1 MKAIPLPRGV
11 RNVNPYLLVED
22 PAALVP
28 FLSDVFGAVLDEC
41 LTFEGKT
48 QHVQMRIGDATV
60 MIGSA
65 RGWPAA
71 PAMLYVYVD
80 DCDAAYARAI
90 AAGAESVMEPADMY
104 YGDRHGGVKDPA
116 GNTWWIATH
125 LEELSPEELQHRHET
140 EQRRRAASAT

>member
-1 MKAIPLPRGV
+1 MQPLPLPAGV

-28 FLSDVFGAVLDEC
+28 FLTEVFGGVVDEC

-48 QHVQMRIGDATV
+48 GHVQMRIGDATV
-60 MIGSA
+60 MIGSS
-65 RGWPAA
+65 RGWTAA

-80 DCDAAYARAI
+80 DCDATYARAI
-90 AAGAESVMEPADMY
+90 AAGAEPVMEPADMY
-104 YGDRHGGVKDPA
+104 YGDRHGGVRDSA

-125 LEELSPEELQHRHET
+125 VEEVAPEELQRRHEAA
-140 EQRRRAASAT
+140 QRARAPAP